1 MVSFYS
7 EVKGFDVMEME
18 KFNAKAFFIFMGIIL
33 LLSIGARFA
42 HEFRV
47 EQEKNHKIRM
57 EQTRSNVK
65 VAEEMVTKE
74 LNTGIKDFRMTAV
87 PGDLLNRNYWITKEL
102 VSDIKK
108 DGEEYRIYFETKK
121 VSNSEGNFVMY
132 KPTGINKIL
141 KEE

>member
-1 MVSFYS
+1 
-7 EVKGFDVMEME
+7 MEME

-33 LLSIGARFA
+33 LLCIGVRFA
-42 HEFRV
+42 QEFRA
-47 EQEKNHKIRM
+47 EQEKNHEIRM

-65 VAEEMVTKE
+65 VAEEMVAKK
-74 LNTGIKDFRMTAV
+74 LNTDNKYSRMTAV

-102 VSDIKK
+102 VSEIKK

-121 VSNSEGNFVMY
+121 VSNSEGDFVMY

>member
-1 MVSFYS
+1 
-7 EVKGFDVMEME
+7 MEME

-74 LNTGIKDFRMTAV
+74 LNTGNKDFRMTAV

-108 DGEEYRIYFETKK
+108 DEEEYRIYFETKR
-121 VSNSEGNFVMY
+121 VSDSEGDLVMY
-132 KPTGINKIL
+132 KPTGIYKIL

>member
-1 MVSFYS
+1 
-7 EVKGFDVMEME
+7 MEME

-33 LLSIGARFA
+33 LLIIGARFA

-74 LNTGIKDFRMTAV
+74 LNTGNKDFRMTAV
-87 PGDLLNRNYWITKEL
+87 PGDLLNRNYWINKEL
-102 VSDIKK
+102 VSEIKK

-121 VSNSEGNFVMY
+121 VSNSEGDFVMY

>member
-1 MVSFYS
+1 
-7 EVKGFDVMEME
+7 MEME